1 MKKRI
6 IAIALALVLIVALS
20 ACTSD
25 TDAIKTLVQGNI
37 DAIYLGQFDQD
48 YMEVTGETEE
58 SLQQDYEDGL
68 DVEAEYF
75 CSYFNIVDS
84 SAGETYEDVP
94 SDIKQQ
100 IVDLYKE
107 IYSYSKFTIGE
118 IAATQD
124 GNYTVQVTVS
134 PINVIKLAVDAVDS
148 GEENP
153 YTTFVESSSTM
164 DFEAMTDAQYSEYVK
179 NYAQACIDLVK
190 AQIPKL
196 GYEEDKTQSLQVQKG
211 SDGLYSINSDDWSVF
226 DSYVI
231 DYPV

>member
-75 CSYFNIVDS
+75 CSYFNILDS
-84 SAGETYEDVP
+84 SVGETYEDVP

-148 GEENP
+148 GE
-153 YTTFVESSSTM
+153 
-164 DFEAMTDAQYSEYVK
+164 DMTDAQYSEYVK